1 MASAAVPGLA
11 PTGVAGSPDDAADFD
26 AAVLVDEAGKQ
37 WRVRS
42 PKHVDASMR
51 LETELL
57 VLRAFVPAVRA
68 ELPFALPYVA
78 GTVRQ
83 GDLCTF
89 VYSHLPG
96 STRDIDSLVAEGGAL
111 PLEVGRA
118 MAAIHGLPQDLVNDA
133 DLPSY
138 SANEFRQRKLNELD
152 QAATTGKI
160 PPVLLRRWEH
170 ALEDVTLWRFNPS
183 VVHGDLHEDNLLVS
197 NGRVSAVTGWTDL
210 RIGDPAD
217 DFAWLIA
224 ANDPTFTD
232 AVHTAYNA
240 ARPETPDPHLI
251 RRAALSAEFALAQW
265 LVRGVAAEN
274 PVMISEAEE
283 MLATLEADILEQ
295 DAAAKAEEAEA
306 AAAAKAAAAAEEQ
319 EAAVAAAQ
327 VQASAGSVLP
337 ASAQPAAGQPGV
349 VRPGSVQPAPS
360 KSPTV
365 SPGSARVSVTPI
377 SPVPD
382 SPAAVSPAVGSPP
395 VGSPAVVSPP
405 NTTGSAATSA
415 GSTNTADGAKATPA
429 RTASSSSMGTAAP
442 AAGARPAAE
451 AQPRIIAEPVVPSP
465 GLISAGDATGPI
477 ARVTVLPADARPAA
491 KPGPG
496 PVAHPASRTAGKL
509 DADKAGQPGTAQP
522 GKAGQ
527 PGPAQ

>member
-1 MASAAVPGLA
+1 MVIRATSTSTVEDVKRTPMELAAMASAAVPGLA

-68 ELPFALPYVA
+68 ELPFALPHVA

-118 MAAIHGLPQDLVNDA
+118 MAAIHSLPQDLVNDA

-197 NGRVSAVTGWTDL
+197 NGRISAVTGWTDL

-217 DFAWLIA
+217 DFAWLVA
-224 ANDPTFTD
+224 ANDPAFTE
-232 AVHTAYNA
+232 AVHAAYNA

-274 PVMISEAEE
+274 PAMVAEAEE

-295 DAAAKAEEAEA
+295 DAAAKAQEAEA
-306 AAAAKAAAAAEEQ
+306 AAAAKAAAASAEQ
-319 EAAVAAAQ
+319 EAAGAAAAQ
-327 VQASAGSVLP
+327 EQAVASTAPYSAARP
-337 ASAQPAAGQPGV
+337 AQEKDPSDPSAAASKSPAALTSQPAAKAV
-349 VRPGSVQPAPS
+349 S
-360 KSPTV
+360 V
-365 SPGSARVSVTPI
+365 SPGSDRVSVTPI
-377 SPVPD
+377 S
-382 SPAAVSPAVGSPP
+382 
-395 VGSPAVVSPP
+395 
-405 NTTGSAATSA
+405 
-415 GSTNTADGAKATPA
+415 
-429 RTASSSSMGTAAP
+429 TAAASQVP
-442 AAGARPAAE
+442 
-451 AQPRIIAEPVVPSP
+451 EP
-465 GLISAGDATGPI
+465 GDATGPI
-477 ARVTVLPADARPAA
+477 ARVTVLPAQPLPQA
-491 KPGPG
+491 KPGPVPG
-496 PVAHPASRTAGKL
+496 STSPTKHPASG
-509 DADKAGQPGTAQP
+509 P
-522 GKAGQ
+522 GKAEPSGTVQ
-527 PGPAQ
+527 EAKTAVPAGKPTVPAGKDPETKSAGTGK

>member
-1 MASAAVPGLA
+1 MKRTPMELAAMASAAVPGLA

-68 ELPFALPYVA
+68 ELPFALPHVA

-96 STRDIDSLVAEGGAL
+96 STRDIDSLVAEGGTL

-118 MAAIHGLPQDLVNDA
+118 MAAIHSLPQDLVNDA

-197 NGRVSAVTGWTDL
+197 NGRISAVTGWTDL

-217 DFAWLIA
+217 DFAWLVA
-224 ANDPTFTD
+224 ANDPAFTE
-232 AVHTAYNA
+232 AVQSAYNA
-240 ARPETPDPHLI
+240 ARTETPDPHLI

-274 PVMISEAEE
+274 PVMIAEAEE

-306 AAAAKAAAAAEEQ
+306 AAAAR
-319 EAAVAAAQ
+319 EAAVSAEREAAAKA
-327 VQASAGSVLP
+327 ASEPVSGAVPLTAAGSAPVKDP
-337 ASAQPAAGQPGV
+337 FVPGAAASTSGSGSGSKNATAGTSAAKGA
-349 VRPGSVQPAPS
+349 S
-360 KSPTV
+360 V

-377 SPVPD
+377 VPD
-382 SPAAVSPAVGSPP
+382 
-395 VGSPAVVSPP
+395 
-405 NTTGSAATSA
+405 TGSA
-415 GSTNTADGAKATPA
+415 GAA
-429 RTASSSSMGTAAP
+429 
-442 AAGARPAAE
+442 
-451 AQPRIIAEPVVPSP
+451 
-465 GLISAGDATGPI
+465 AGDATGPI
-477 ARVTVLPADARPAA
+477 ARVTVLPADPHPAA

-496 PVAHPASRTAGKL
+496 PVPAPASRESKQQAAGKGTPAEVSSKGTPAEVSSKNSTGK
-509 DADKAGQPGTAQP
+509 DPAGKPLGRA
-522 GKAGQ
+522 K
-527 PGPAQ
+527 

>member
-1 MASAAVPGLA
+1 MVIRTTSASTVEDVKRTPMELAAMASAAVPGLA

-26 AAVLVDEAGKQ
+26 SAVLVDEAGKQ

-42 PKHVDASMR
+42 PKHIDASMR

-96 STRDIDSLVAEGGAL
+96 STRDIDSLVAEGGPL
-111 PLEVGRA
+111 PREVGRA
-118 MAAIHGLPQDLVNDA
+118 MAAIHSLPHDLVNDA

-197 NGRVSAVTGWTDL
+197 NGRISAVTGWTDL

-232 AVHTAYNA
+232 AVHAAYNA
-240 ARPETPDPHLI
+240 ARPEAPDPHLI

-274 PVMISEAEE
+274 PGMVAEAEE

-295 DAAAKAEEAEA
+295 EAAEKAEQDDAEARAAESAAAYRA
-306 AAAAKAAAAAEEQ
+306 AAAEKAAAAD
-319 EAAVAAAQ
+319 AAAAS
-327 VQASAGSVLP
+327 QAAAPAVVLP
-337 ASAQPAAGQPGV
+337 ASH
-349 VRPGSVQPAPS
+349 PAPA
-360 KSPTV
+360 KGPTV
-365 SPGSARVSVTPI
+365 SGTV
-377 SPVPD
+377 
-382 SPAAVSPAVGSPP
+382 
-395 VGSPAVVSPP
+395 
-405 NTTGSAATSA
+405 SA
-415 GSTNTADGAKATPA
+415 GSSRVTVMPIETVPAKSATDGAQDSGNPPAAATGAISAVAVPQG
-429 RTASSSSMGTAAP
+429 ASSSGAP
-442 AAGARPAAE
+442 STGA
-451 AQPRIIAEPVVPSP
+451 
-465 GLISAGDATGPI
+465 SASETSSSK
-477 ARVTVLPADARPAA
+477 VTVLDASSGPEAESGKTRNEDSSSAARSEAA
-491 KPGPG
+491 KP
-496 PVAHPASRTAGKL
+496 AAADDSHGK
-509 DADKAGQPGTAQP
+509 QQNS
-522 GKAGQ
+522 
-527 PGPAQ
+527 GPAKKKFGPIKKK

>member
-68 ELPFALPYVA
+68 ELPFALPHVA

-96 STRDIDSLVAEGGAL
+96 STRDIDSLVAEGGGL
-111 PLEVGRA
+111 PGEVGRA
-118 MAAIHGLPQDLVNDA
+118 MAAIHSLPQDLVNDA

-197 NGRVSAVTGWTDL
+197 NGRISAVTGWTDL

-217 DFAWLIA
+217 DFAWLVA
-224 ANDPTFTD
+224 ANDPAFTE
-232 AVHTAYNA
+232 AVLAAYNA

-265 LVRGVAAEN
+265 LVRGVGAEN
-274 PVMISEAEE
+274 PVMIAEAEE
-283 MLATLEADILEQ
+283 MLATLEADIVEQ
-295 DAAAKAEEAEA
+295 DAAAKAEEAQA
-306 AAAAKAAAAAEEQ
+306 ATEAKAAAVSAEQ
-319 EAAVAAAQ
+319 AAVALREQAATG
-327 VQASAGSVLP
+327 SAPDSAPISTVRP
-337 ASAQPAAGQPGV
+337 ASAAHAPGSAAVQDSQAPSAAGETAPSA
-349 VRPGSVQPAPS
+349 RPAPS
-360 KSPTV
+360 K
-365 SPGSARVSVTPI
+365 A
-377 SPVPD
+377 
-382 SPAAVSPAVGSPP
+382 PAASQGS
-395 VGSPAVVSPP
+395 
-405 NTTGSAATSA
+405 
-415 GSTNTADGAKATPA
+415 GAKATSVNPGSGRVSVSPLSPHPVPPSGGMSEAVPA
-429 RTASSSSMGTAAP
+429 
-442 AAGARPAAE
+442 
-451 AQPRIIAEPVVPSP
+451 
-465 GLISAGDATGPI
+465 DATGPI
-477 ARVTVLPADARPAA
+477 ARVTVLPSDPRPAA

-496 PVAHPASRTAGKL
+496 PVPAPASPAAEKQSGKGPRTGKNSRGKSAGK
-509 DADKAGQPGTAQP
+509 
-522 GKAGQ
+522 GK
-527 PGPAQ
+527 

>member
-1 MASAAVPGLA
+1 MKRTPMELAAMASAAVPGLA

-51 LETELL
+51 LENELL

-68 ELPFALPYVA
+68 ELPFALPHVA

-96 STRDIDSLVAEGGAL
+96 TTRDIDSLVAEGGAL
-111 PLEVGRA
+111 PTEVGRS
-118 MAAIHGLPQDLVNDA
+118 MAAIHSLPQNLVNDA

-197 NGRVSAVTGWTDL
+197 NGRITAVTGWTDL

-232 AVHTAYNA
+232 AVHAAYTA

-274 PVMISEAEE
+274 SVMISEAEE
-283 MLATLEADILEQ
+283 MLATLEADIVEQ
-295 DAAAKAEEAEA
+295 DAVARVEEAEA
-306 AAAAKAAAAAEEQ
+306 AAAAKAAAVSAERAAAE
-319 EAAVAAAQ
+319 AAASAE
-327 VQASAGSVLP
+327 QASAASVPLAAALP
-337 ASAQPAAGQPGV
+337 V
-349 VRPGSVQPAPS
+349 PS
-360 KSPTV
+360 KGPAV
-365 SPGSARVSVTPI
+365 SPGSTRVSVTPI
-377 SPVPD
+377 SPD
-382 SPAAVSPAVGSPP
+382 SGAAAAVSPAVSPAASPEPAGTSAVAGAEPQADVEPETGATPKGAADP
-395 VGSPAVVSPP
+395 VGQSSGVAVAGGPTDPVS
-405 NTTGSAATSA
+405 
-415 GSTNTADGAKATPA
+415 
-429 RTASSSSMGTAAP
+429 
-442 AAGARPAAE
+442 
-451 AQPRIIAEPVVPSP
+451 
-465 GLISAGDATGPI
+465 
-477 ARVTVLPADARPAA
+477 RVTVLPAGSPPAA

-496 PVAHPASRTAGKL
+496 PVPNPGPRATGMPDSG
-509 DADKAGQPGTAQP
+509 KAGQPGTA
-522 GKAGQ
+522 GKAGKAGKAGRNAVSKQ
-527 PGPAQ
+527 RGKAK

>member
-1 MASAAVPGLA
+1 MELAAMASAAVPGLA

-26 AAVLVDEAGKQ
+26 SAILVDEAGKQ

-42 PKHVDASMR
+42 PKHIDASMR

-96 STRDIDSLVAEGGAL
+96 STRDIDSLVAESGPL
-111 PLEVGRA
+111 PREVGRA
-118 MAAIHGLPQDLVNDA
+118 MAAIHSLPHDLVNDA

-197 NGRVSAVTGWTDL
+197 NGRISAVTGWTDL

-232 AVHTAYNA
+232 AVHAAYNA
-240 ARPETPDPHLI
+240 ARSEAPDPHLI

-274 PVMISEAEE
+274 PGMVAEAEE

-295 DAAAKAEEAEA
+295 EAAEKAEQDNAAAVAAESA
-306 AAAAKAAAAAEEQ
+306 AANRVAAAEKAAAAD
-319 EAAVAAAQ
+319 AQ
-327 VQASAGSVLP
+327 AQASASASASASAQAAAPSVVLP
-337 ASAQPAAGQPGV
+337 ASH
-349 VRPGSVQPAPS
+349 PAPAQ
-360 KSPTV
+360 SPTV
-365 SPGSARVSVTPI
+365 SGAVSAGSSRVSVMPI
-377 SPVPD
+377 EAEPLESETDGSAEPQKSAEAATGAIAVVPAPKVTVPPTEAVMDKAPDAASPSAANTD
-382 SPAAVSPAVGSPP
+382 AAAVVPHADAESGTKQQKNVPA
-395 VGSPAVVSPP
+395 
-405 NTTGSAATSA
+405 
-415 GSTNTADGAKATPA
+415 KKKF
-429 RTASSSSMGTAAP
+429 
-442 AAGARPAAE
+442 
-451 AQPRIIAEPVVPSP
+451 
-465 GLISAGDATGPI
+465 GPI
-477 ARVTVLPADARPAA
+477 
-491 KPGPG
+491 K
-496 PVAHPASRTAGKL
+496 K
-509 DADKAGQPGTAQP
+509 K
-522 GKAGQ
+522 
-527 PGPAQ
+527 

>member
-68 ELPFALPYVA
+68 ELPFALPHVA

-96 STRDIDSLVAEGGAL
+96 STRDIDSLVAEGGTL

-118 MAAIHGLPQDLVNDA
+118 MAAIHGLPQDLVNNA

-197 NGRVSAVTGWTDL
+197 NGRISAVTGWTDL

-217 DFAWLIA
+217 DFAWLVA
-224 ANDPTFTD
+224 ANDPTFTE
-232 AVHTAYNA
+232 AVLAAYNA
-240 ARPETPDPHLI
+240 ARSETPDPHLI

-274 PVMISEAEE
+274 PAMIAEAEE

-306 AAAAKAAAAAEEQ
+306 AAAAKAAAVSAAQAAAE
-319 EAAVAAAQ
+319 
-327 VQASAGSVLP
+327 ASASQEPSGSAPLP
-337 ASAQPAAGQPGV
+337 PARPAPAKDPSAGKDPSGGKAPAASSHPAPTNPPLAKTPSAPSAQPAAKGV
-349 VRPGSVQPAPS
+349 S
-360 KSPTV
+360 V
-365 SPGSARVSVTPI
+365 SPGSDRVSVTPI
-377 SPVPD
+377 SP
-382 SPAAVSPAVGSPP
+382 AAVDTVP
-395 VGSPAVVSPP
+395 
-405 NTTGSAATSA
+405 
-415 GSTNTADGAKATPA
+415 
-429 RTASSSSMGTAAP
+429 
-442 AAGARPAAE
+442 
-451 AQPRIIAEPVVPSP
+451 EP
-465 GLISAGDATGPI
+465 GDATGPI
-477 ARVTVLPADARPAA
+477 AKVTVLPADPLPSA

-496 PVAHPASRTAGKL
+496 PVPGSVSHTKHPSSGPSGKTDGEAPAKTTVPAGK
-509 DADKAGQPGTAQP
+509 DSGRKPGRDN
-522 GKAGQ
+522 
-527 PGPAQ
+527 

>member
-42 PKHVDASMR
+42 PKHIDASMR

-68 ELPFALPYVA
+68 ELPFALPHVA

-96 STRDIDSLVAEGGAL
+96 STRDIDSLVAGGGPL
-111 PLEVGRA
+111 PREVGRA
-118 MAAIHGLPQDLVNDA
+118 MAAIHSLPHDLVNDA

-197 NGRVSAVTGWTDL
+197 NGRISAVTGWTDL

-232 AVHTAYNA
+232 AVHAAYNA
-240 ARPETPDPHLI
+240 ARPEAPDPHLI

-274 PVMISEAEE
+274 PAMIAEAEE

-295 DAAAKAEEAEA
+295 EAVEKAEQDDAAALAAERAAAYAAAYAEKAAAADA
-306 AAAAKAAAAAEEQ
+306 AAAAGRAAAPSVALPVSHPAPAKSPKVGATVTAGSSRVTVMPI
-319 EAAVAAAQ
+319 EAA
-327 VQASAGSVLP
+327 
-337 ASAQPAAGQPGV
+337 
-349 VRPGSVQPAPS
+349 
-360 KSPTV
+360 
-365 SPGSARVSVTPI
+365 
-377 SPVPD
+377 
-382 SPAAVSPAVGSPP
+382 P
-395 VGSPAVVSPP
+395 VGSETDS
-405 NTTGSAATSA
+405 TLKTGSATGQGTPPAERTVVDA
-415 GSTNTADGAKATPA
+415 GSGPEAESGKAQNGNPSSAARSDEAVKQQAGAGSHGKQQNQ
-429 RTASSSSMGTAAP
+429 AP
-442 AAGARPAAE
+442 AKKKF
-451 AQPRIIAEPVVPSP
+451 
-465 GLISAGDATGPI
+465 GPI
-477 ARVTVLPADARPAA
+477 
-491 KPGPG
+491 K
-496 PVAHPASRTAGKL
+496 K
-509 DADKAGQPGTAQP
+509 K
-522 GKAGQ
+522 
-527 PGPAQ
+527 

>member
-1 MASAAVPGLA
+1 MKRTPMELAAMASAAVPGLA
-11 PTGVAGSPDDAADFD
+11 PTGVAGSLDDAADFD
-26 AAVLVDEAGKQ
+26 SAVLVDEAGKQ

-42 PKHVDASMR
+42 PKHIDASMR

-111 PLEVGRA
+111 PREVGRA
-118 MAAIHGLPQDLVNDA
+118 MAAIHSLPHDLVNDA

-197 NGRVSAVTGWTDL
+197 NGRISAVTGWTDL

-232 AVHTAYNA
+232 AVHAAYNA
-240 ARPETPDPHLI
+240 ARSETPDPHLI

-274 PVMISEAEE
+274 PGMVAEAEE

-295 DAAAKAEEAEA
+295 EAAAKAEEAEA
-306 AAAAKAAAAAEEQ
+306 AAVAAESAASASAAAAQKSAAADA
-319 EAAVAAAQ
+319 EAAAPSV
-327 VQASAGSVLP
+327 VLP
-337 ASAQPAAGQPGV
+337 ASV
-349 VRPGSVQPAPS
+349 PAPAQ
-360 KSPTV
+360 SPSV
-365 SPGSARVSVTPI
+365 SGAVSAGSSRVSVSPI
-377 SPVPD
+377 EGD
-382 SPAAVSPAVGSPP
+382 SAAPSAAKPAGTDEPPAAETAAV
-395 VGSPAVVSPP
+395 
-405 NTTGSAATSA
+405 ATSA
-415 GSTNTADGAKATPA
+415 A
-429 RTASSSSMGTAAP
+429 AAP
-442 AAGARPAAE
+442 TGA
-451 AQPRIIAEPVVPSP
+451 IAK
-465 GLISAGDATGPI
+465 
-477 ARVTVLPADARPAA
+477 VTVLSQVPEKGKEAAERPAGGESAAA
-491 KPGPG
+491 KPQHPG
-496 PVAHPASRTAGKL
+496 FEKKKSSPLK
-509 DADKAGQPGTAQP
+509 K
-522 GKAGQ
+522 K
-527 PGPAQ
+527 

>member
-1 MASAAVPGLA
+1 MKRTPMELAAMASAAVPGLA

-26 AAVLVDEAGKQ
+26 SAILVDEAGKQ

-42 PKHVDASMR
+42 PKHIDASMR

-96 STRDIDSLVAEGGAL
+96 STRDIDSLVAESGPL
-111 PLEVGRA
+111 PREVGRA
-118 MAAIHGLPQDLVNDA
+118 MAAIHSLPHDLVNDA

-197 NGRVSAVTGWTDL
+197 NGRISAVTGWTDL

-232 AVHTAYNA
+232 AVHAAYNA
-240 ARPETPDPHLI
+240 ARSEAPDPHLI

-274 PVMISEAEE
+274 PGMVAEAEE

-295 DAAAKAEEAEA
+295 EAAEKAEQDNAAAVAAESA
-306 AAAAKAAAAAEEQ
+306 AANRVAAAEKAAAAD
-319 EAAVAAAQ
+319 AQ
-327 VQASAGSVLP
+327 AQASASASASASAQAAAPSVVLP
-337 ASAQPAAGQPGV
+337 ASH
-349 VRPGSVQPAPS
+349 PAPAQ
-360 KSPTV
+360 SPTV
-365 SPGSARVSVTPI
+365 SGAVSAGSSRVSVMPI
-377 SPVPD
+377 EAEPLESETDGSAEPQKSAEAATGAIAVVPAPKVTVPPTEAVMDKAPDAASPSAANTD
-382 SPAAVSPAVGSPP
+382 AAAVVPHADAESGTKQQKNVPA
-395 VGSPAVVSPP
+395 
-405 NTTGSAATSA
+405 
-415 GSTNTADGAKATPA
+415 KKKF
-429 RTASSSSMGTAAP
+429 
-442 AAGARPAAE
+442 
-451 AQPRIIAEPVVPSP
+451 
-465 GLISAGDATGPI
+465 GPI
-477 ARVTVLPADARPAA
+477 
-491 KPGPG
+491 K
-496 PVAHPASRTAGKL
+496 K
-509 DADKAGQPGTAQP
+509 K
-522 GKAGQ
+522 
-527 PGPAQ
+527 